1 LYSHLNFMSFFLVSI
16 LSFQVRNLAL
26 CSLLKQQHLLLFNLE
41 KSDVV
46 TPVVLWSWIT
56 DSSCP
61 HIFMLLGV
69 FLMTL
74 HFDFLLRYLSSMIF
88 LRRCGPFS
96 YKRGNLSSLSLSL
109 SLSIYI
115 YIYIY
120 IYHSVDKKW
129 NKDLLVLGFKPG

>member
-1 LYSHLNFMSFFLVSI
+1 MQLLRLSWVDININLYSHLNFISFFLVSI

-41 KSDVV
+41 KSDVA

-56 DSSCP
+56 DSLCP

-74 HFDFLLRYLSSMIF
+74 HFDFLLRYLSFMIF
-88 LRRCGPFS
+88 LRRWRPFS
-96 YKRGNLSSLSLSL
+96 YKRGNLSF
-109 SLSIYI
+109 YI
-115 YIYIY
+115 YIYI
-120 IYHSVDKKW
+120 IQLI
-129 NKDLLVLGFKPG
+129 KDEIKTFWC